1 MRLEYRHMRRRTFVQ
16 RALGTGLVAPLS
28 AAGVAAAGQPAPS
41 RAAVPADASTT
52 VLARD
57 GVAERAAWVA
67 RATRVADPVLTHLAA
82 GTLRRSMPV
91 EQAEGANR
99 APVTHLEALG
109 RLLAGLAPWLAL
121 PAADTAEGKARARAL
136 DLARGAIAQAVDP
149 ASADAL
155 NFTTPTDRQPLVDA
169 AFLAH
174 AIVRAPAALGDG
186 LDPTTRTRLVAALT
200 STRAITP
207 AFSNWLLFT
216 AMVEAGLARLGAPWD
231 RTRVDYALRQHAQ
244 WYVGDGHYGDGPD
257 FHWDY
262 YNSFVIQPMLLDVLD
277 VAAPETG
284 PGTSPGAGDATNAAW
299 TAMRAPALAR
309 ARRYAAVQE
318 RLIGPDGTFPAIGR
332 SIAYRA
338 GAFQLLAQIAL
349 RRALPEGVAPGQA
362 RAALSAVLI
371 RTLDAPDTFD
381 ANGWLRIGLA
391 GHQPGVGERYIST
404 GSLYLCS
411 TAFLPLGLPPDDPF
425 WKEPSQPWTARL
437 AWSGAPFPIDHAL

>member
-1 MRLEYRHMRRRTFVQ
+1 
-16 RALGTGLVAPLS
+16 VAPLG
-28 AAGVAAAGQPAPS
+28 AAGVAAAGQPAPP
-41 RAAVPADASTT
+41 RAAAPVDAPTT

-67 RATRVADPVLTHLAA
+67 RAIRIADPVLTHLAA
-82 GTLRRSMPV
+82 GTLKRSMPV
-91 EQAEGANR
+91 EQAAGADR

-121 PAADTAEGKARARAL
+121 PAADTAEGRARARAL

-149 ASADAL
+149 ASPDAL
-155 NFTTPTDRQPLVDA
+155 NFTTGGQPLVDA

-174 AIVRAPAALGDG
+174 AILRAPAALGDG
-186 LDPTTRTRLVAALT
+186 LDPTTRSRLVAALT
-200 STRAITP
+200 ATRVITP
-207 AFSNWLLFT
+207 SFSNWLLFT

-231 RTRVDYALRQHAQ
+231 RTRVDYALRQHEQ
-244 WYVGDGHYGDGPD
+244 WYLGDGHYGDGPE

-277 VAAPETG
+277 AVSPETS
-284 PGTSPGAGDATNAAW
+284 PVTSPETSAQPNPAW
-299 TAMRAPALAR
+299 AAMRAPALAR

-318 RLIGPDGTFPAIGR
+318 RLIGPEGTFPAIGR

-349 RRALPEGVAPGQA
+349 RRALPEGVAPGQV

-371 RTLDAPDTFD
+371 RTFDAPGTFE

-404 GSLYLCS
+404 GSLYLCA
-411 TAFLPLGLPPDDPF
+411 TALLPLGLPPDDPF
-425 WKEPSQPWTARL
+425 WAQPAQPWTARL

>member
-1 MRLEYRHMRRRTFVQ
+1 M
-16 RALGTGLVAPLS
+16 
-28 AAGVAAAGQPAPS
+28 AAAGQPAPS
-41 RAAVPADASTT
+41 RAAADARAT
-52 VLARD
+52 VRARD
-57 GVAERAAWVA
+57 GAAERAAWVA
-67 RATRVADPVLTHLAA
+67 QAIRIADPVLTHLAA
-82 GTLRRSMPV
+82 GTLKRSMPV
-91 EQAEGANR
+91 EQADGADR
-99 APVTHLEALG
+99 VPVTHLEALG

-121 PAADTAEGKARARAL
+121 PAADTAEGRTRARVL
-136 DLARGAIAQAVDP
+136 DLARRAIAQAVDP
-149 ASADAL
+149 ASPDAL
-155 NFTTPTDRQPLVDA
+155 NFTIGGQPLVDA

-174 AIVRAPAALGDG
+174 AILRAPAAFGDG
-186 LDPTTRTRLVAALT
+186 LDPATRTRLVAALT
-200 STRAITP
+200 ATRVITP
-207 AFSNWLLFT
+207 SFSNWLLFT

-244 WYVGDGHYGDGPD
+244 WYLGDGLYGDGPE

-277 VAAPETG
+277 AVAAEKN
-284 PGTSPGAGDATNAAW
+284 SAW
-299 TAMRAPALAR
+299 MAMQASALTR

-349 RRALPEGVAPGQA
+349 RRALPEGVAPGQV
-362 RAALSAVLI
+362 RSALSAVLI
-371 RTLDAPDTFD
+371 RTLDAPGTFD

-391 GHQPGVGERYIST
+391 GHQPGIGERYIST
-404 GSLYLCS
+404 GSLYLCA

-425 WKEPSQPWTARL
+425 WTQPAQPWTARL

>member
-1 MRLEYRHMRRRTFVQ
+1 
-16 RALGTGLVAPLS
+16 VAPLG
-28 AAGVAAAGQPAPS
+28 AAGVAAAGQPAPP
-41 RAAVPADASTT
+41 RAAAPADAPTT

-57 GVAERAAWVA
+57 GAAERAAWVA
-67 RATRVADPVLTHLAA
+67 QATRIADPVLTHLAA
-82 GTLRRSMPV
+82 GTLKRSMPV
-91 EQAEGANR
+91 EQAAGANR

-121 PAADTAEGKARARAL
+121 PAADTAEGRARARVL
-136 DLARGAIAQAVDP
+136 DLARRAIAQAVDP
-149 ASADAL
+149 ASPDAL
-155 NFTTPTDRQPLVDA
+155 NFTTGGQPLVDA

-174 AIVRAPAALGDG
+174 AILRAPAALGDG

-200 STRAITP
+200 STRVITP

-231 RTRVDYALRQHAQ
+231 RTRVDYALRQHEQ
-244 WYVGDGHYGDGPD
+244 WYLGDGQYGDGPD

-277 VAAPETG
+277 AVSPETSRE
-284 PGTSPGAGDATNAAW
+284 TAGATNAAW
-299 TAMRAPALAR
+299 AAMRAPVLAR
-309 ARRYAAVQE
+309 ARRHAAVQE

-349 RRALPEGVAPGQA
+349 RRALPESVAPGQV

-371 RTLDAPDTFD
+371 RTLDAPGTFD
-381 ANGWLRIGLA
+381 ASGWLRIGLA

-404 GSLYLCS
+404 GSLYLCA

-425 WKEPSQPWTARL
+425 WAQPAQPWTARL

>member
-16 RALGTGLVAPLS
+16 RALETGLVVPLGTS
-28 AAGVAAAGQPAPS
+28 GVAAAGQPAPS
-41 RAAVPADASTT
+41 RAAADAAAA

-67 RATRVADPVLTHLAA
+67 HATRIADPVLTHIAA
-82 GTLRRSMPV
+82 GTLKRSMPV
-91 EQAEGANR
+91 EQAAGANR

-121 PAADTAEGKARARAL
+121 PAADTAEGRARARLL
-136 DLARGAIAQAVDP
+136 DLARRAIAQAVDP
-149 ASADAL
+149 ASPDAL
-155 NFTTPTDRQPLVDA
+155 NFTTGGQPLVDA

-174 AIVRAPAALGDG
+174 AILRAPAALGDG
-186 LDPTTRTRLVAALT
+186 LDRATRGRLTAALT

-231 RTRVDYALRQHAQ
+231 RTRVDYALRQHEQ
-244 WYVGDGHYGDGPD
+244 WYLGDGHYGDGPQ

-277 VAAPETG
+277 TVS
-284 PGTSPGAGDATNAAW
+284 PGTSAETSAETRAASNAAW
-299 TAMRAPALAR
+299 AAMRAPVLAR
-309 ARRYAAVQE
+309 ARRHAAIQE
-318 RLIGPDGTFPAIGR
+318 RLIAPDGTFPAIGR

-349 RRALPEGVAPGQA
+349 RRALPDGVAPGQV
-362 RAALSAVLI
+362 RAALAAVLI
-371 RTLDAPDTFD
+371 RTLDAPGTFD

-391 GHQPGVGERYIST
+391 GHQPGIGERYIST
-404 GSLYLCS
+404 GSLYLCA

-425 WKEPSQPWTARL
+425 WAQPPQPWTARL
-437 AWSGAPFPIDHAL
+437 AWSGAAFPIDHAL

>member
-1 MRLEYRHMRRRTFVQ
+1 MRRRTFVQ
-16 RALGTGLVAPLS
+16 QAVGTGLAATPLGLAGAAAATAGQG
-28 AAGVAAAGQPAPS
+28 AAGRAPATPPDAAA
-41 RAAVPADASTT
+41 V
-52 VLARD
+52 VLGRD
-57 GVAERAAWVA
+57 GAAERAAWVA
-67 RATRVADPVLTHLAA
+67 RATRIADPVLTHLAA
-82 GTLRRSMPV
+82 GTLKQSMPV

-99 APVTHLEALG
+99 AAVTHLEALG

-121 PAADTAEGKARARAL
+121 PAADTPEGRSRARL
-136 DLARGAIAQAVDP
+136 LGLARRAIAQAVDP
-149 ASADAL
+149 ASPDAL
-155 NFTTPTDRQPLVDA
+155 NFTTDRQPLVDA

-174 AIVRAPAALGDG
+174 AILRAPAALGEG

-277 VAAPETG
+277 AVAT
-284 PGTSPGAGDATNAAW
+284 AGGSDTNAAW
-299 TAMRAPALAR
+299 TAMRDPALAR

-338 GAFQLLAQIAL
+338 GAFQHLAQIAL
-349 RRALPEGVAPGQA
+349 RRALPEGVAPGQV

-371 RTLDAPDTFD
+371 RTLDAPGTFD
-381 ANGWLRIGLA
+381 GNGWLRIGLA

-425 WKEPSQPWTARL
+425 WADPAQPWTARL
-437 AWSGAPFPIDHAL
+437 AWSGAPFPIDHAI

>member
-1 MRLEYRHMRRRTFVQ
+1 MRRRTFVQ
-16 RALGTGLVAPLS
+16 RALETGLAAPF
-28 AAGVAAAGQPAPS
+28 AVTATAGAAAAAQPAPA
-41 RAAVPADASTT
+41 RAAAPPADAPAT

-67 RATRVADPVLTHLAA
+67 QATRIADPVLTHLAA
-82 GTLRRSMPV
+82 GTLKPSMPV

-121 PAADTAEGKARARAL
+121 PADTTAEGRTRARLL
-136 DLARGAIAQAVDP
+136 DLARRAIAQAVDP
-149 ASADAL
+149 ASPDAL
-155 NFTTPTDRQPLVDA
+155 NFTTGGQPLVDA

-174 AIVRAPAALGDG
+174 AILRAPAALGDG
-186 LDPTTRTRLVAALT
+186 LDPATRTRLVAALT

-231 RTRVDYALRQHAQ
+231 RTRVDYALRQHEQ
-244 WYVGDGHYGDGPD
+244 WYVGDGHYGDGPQ

-262 YNSFVIQPMLLDVLD
+262 YNSYVIQPMLLDVLD
-277 VAAPETG
+277 AVG
-284 PGTSPGAGDATNAAW
+284 SDANATAHPAW
-299 TAMRAPALAR
+299 AAMRAPVLAR
-309 ARRYAAVQE
+309 ARRHAAIQE

-338 GAFQLLAQIAL
+338 GAFQLLAQVAL
-349 RRALPEGVAPGQA
+349 RRALPDGVAPGQV

-371 RTLDAPDTFD
+371 RTLDAPATFD
-381 ANGWLRIGLA
+381 AGGWLRIGLA
-391 GHQPGVGERYIST
+391 GHQPGIGERYIST
-404 GSLYLCS
+404 GSLYLCA
-411 TAFLPLGLPPDDPF
+411 TAFLPLGLPADDPF
-425 WKEPSQPWTARL
+425 WSQPAQPWTARL

>member
-1 MRLEYRHMRRRTFVQ
+1 MSQAIRI
-16 RALGTGLVAPLS
+16 
-28 AAGVAAAGQPAPS
+28 
-41 RAAVPADASTT
+41 
-52 VLARD
+52 
-57 GVAERAAWVA
+57 
-67 RATRVADPVLTHLAA
+67 ADPVLTHLAA
-82 GTLRRSMPV
+82 GTLKRSMPV
-91 EQAEGANR
+91 EQADGANR

-121 PAADTAEGKARARAL
+121 PAADTAEGRARARVL
-136 DLARGAIAQAVDP
+136 DLARRAIAQAVDP
-149 ASADAL
+149 ASPDAL
-155 NFTTPTDRQPLVDA
+155 NFTTGGQPLVDA

-174 AIVRAPAALGDG
+174 AILRAPAALGDG
-186 LDPTTRTRLVAALT
+186 LDPETRTRLVAALT
-200 STRAITP
+200 STRVITP

-231 RTRVDYALRQHAQ
+231 RTRVDYALRQHEQ
-244 WYVGDGHYGDGPD
+244 WYLGDGHYGDGPA

-277 VAAPETG
+277 AVGRRTERGVDGDAG
-284 PGTSPGAGDATNAAW
+284 PGAGPGP
-299 TAMRAPALAR
+299 RH
-309 ARRYAAVQE
+309 AAVQE

-349 RRALPEGVAPGQA
+349 RRALPDGVAPGQV

-371 RTLDAPDTFD
+371 RTLDAPGTFD

-404 GSLYLCS
+404 GSLYLCA

-425 WKEPSQPWTARL
+425 WAQPAQPWTARL